1 MYSLVLFSFE
11 KVEAMKIDN
20 ASLIG
25 RSSKLLMKILVFI
38 VLERRK
44 TVC

>member
-1 MYSLVLFSFE
+1 MSTLALFSFE
-11 KVEAMKIDN
+11 KVETMKIGN

-25 RSSKLLMKILVFI
+25 RNSKLLMKKLVFLD
-38 VLERRK
+38 LERRK